1 MQNSANDYILLLLL
15 VIILLFIGYTIY
27 KLYINNIR
35 LKSAYKKALEK
46 NEALEDKNLELTIIN
61 SNLEKSITKLE
72 ELELIENNYYQLK
85 GSFDAIERELNE
97 TKDTLTTTKLELDK
111 HNITMS
117 QNKILLEQ
125 LEQKESFIKSLESEL
140 STKFTNIANRVFEDK
155 QTSFIKQSDSQL
167 KLLLE
172 PFNKELNS
180 FKNQIEKINSTQ
192 SQSINMLRG
201 ELLQI
206 KELNLTLSKEAN
218 ALVNALKNDSKTQG
232 NWGELILERAL
243 ESCGLKEGIEYSKE
257 KHFKQSDGNLRA
269 DIILHLPEDKN
280 IVIDAKVSLTS
291 YSEILKLQEPSEIA
305 EAKKRHIISIKRHID
320 TLATKQYH
328 KIDSLKAPEFTL
340 MFVPIEGAYLMAL
353 EIDSS
358 IFEYAFERGVA
369 VVTPTTLLTT
379 LKTVST
385 LWKLAN
391 HDKNME
397 KLAQEAGSL
406 HDKFALF
413 LEDFNA
419 IEQRLEQANNSWQS
433 AKHKLI
439 SGNGN
444 LHSKIKKI
452 GELSSKS
459 KKSLPNLVDSE

>member
-1 MQNSANDYILLLLL
+1 MQNSLNQYILFFLI
-15 VIILLFIGYTIY
+15 VTILAIIGYIIY
-27 KLYINNIR
+27 KLYDNNIK
-35 LKSAYKKALEK
+35 LKSLIKKTLEK
-46 NEALEDKNLELTIIN
+46 SSKLEDENLELSIMN
-61 SNLEKSITKLE
+61 DNLQKRVARVE
-72 ELELIENNYYQLK
+72 ELEQLENSYYQLK
-85 GSFDAIERELNE
+85 GSFQAIQSELKELKEALNLANSELE
-97 TKDTLTTTKLELDK
+97 TLKITK
-111 HNITMS
+111 S
-117 QNKILLEQ
+117 QNVTLQEQ
-125 LEQKESFIKSLESEL
+125 LSQKESFIKALESEL
-140 STKFTNIANRVFEDK
+140 STKFSNIANKIFEDK
-155 QTSFIKQSDSQL
+155 QNSFLKQSDNQL

-180 FKNQIEKINSTQ
+180 FKTEIEKINSTQ

-218 ALVNALKNDSKTQG
+218 ALVNALKNDSKVQG

-243 ESCGLKEGIEYSKE
+243 ESCGLKEGLEYSKE
-257 KHFKQSDGNLRA
+257 KHFKGKDGNLRA
-269 DIILHLPEDKN
+269 DIVLHLPEEKN
-280 IVIDAKVSLTS
+280 IVIDAKVSLKS

-328 KIDSLKAPEFTL
+328 KIDGLKAPEFTL
-340 MFVPIEGAYLMAL
+340 MFIPIEGAYLMAL

-385 LWKLAN
+385 LWRLAN

-397 KLAQEAGSL
+397 KLAIEAGSL

-413 LEDFNA
+413 LEDFNT
-419 IEQRLEQANNSWQS
+419 IEQRLEQANSSWQN
-433 AKHKLI
+433 AKAKLI

-459 KKSLPNLVDSE
+459 KKSLPEVVDG

>member
-1 MQNSANDYILLLLL
+1 LQNSSSQYILLLL
-15 VIILLFIGYTIY
+15 VGIILTFIGYIMY
-27 KLYINNIR
+27 KLYTNNIK
-35 LKSAYKKALEK
+35 LKSALKNSLEK
-46 NEALEDKNLELTIIN
+46 NAKLEDENLELNIKN
-61 SNLEKSITKLE
+61 ENLEKRVIRIE
-72 ELELIENNYYQLK
+72 ELEQLENSYYQLK
-85 GSFDAIERELNE
+85 GSFNATEVELKELKEALKSAN
-97 TKDTLTTTKLELDK
+97 LELESLK
-111 HNITMS
+111 ITKS
-117 QNKILLEQ
+117 QNATLQEHLKE
-125 LEQKESFIKSLESEL
+125 KESFIKALESEL
-140 STKFTNIANRVFEDK
+140 STKFSNISNKIFEDK
-155 QTSFIKQSDSQL
+155 QNSFLKQSDNQL
-167 KLLLE
+167 KMLLE

-180 FKNQIEKINSTQ
+180 FKMQIEKINSAQ

-218 ALVNALKNDSKTQG
+218 ALVNALKNDSKVQG
-232 NWGELILERAL
+232 NWGELILEKAL
-243 ESCGLKEGIEYSKE
+243 ESCGLKEGLEYSKE
-257 KHFKQSDGNLRA
+257 KHYKGEEKNLRA
-269 DIILHLPEDKN
+269 DIVLHLPEEKN
-280 IVIDAKVSLTS
+280 IVIDAKVSLKS
-291 YSEILKLQEPSEIA
+291 YSEILKLQEPNEIA

-328 KIDSLKAPEFTL
+328 KIDGLKAPEFTL
-340 MFVPIEGAYLMAL
+340 MFIPIEGAYLMAL

-397 KLAQEAGSL
+397 KLATEAASL

-413 LEDFNA
+413 LEEFNA
-419 IEQRLEQANNSWQS
+419 IEQRLDQANTSWHN
-433 AKHKLI
+433 AKVRLI

-444 LHSKIKKI
+444 LYSKIKNI
-452 GELSSKS
+452 GELSSKV
-459 KKSLPNLVDSE
+459 KKSLPKLEDG

>member
-1 MQNSANDYILLLLL
+1 MQNSTNEYILFILI
-15 VIILLFIGYTIY
+15 VIILAIIGYIIY
-27 KLYINNIR
+27 NFYNKNIR
-35 LKSAYKKALEK
+35 LTTALKRAIKS
-46 NEALEDKNLELTIIN
+46 NEELEDENRVLNITN
-61 SNLEKSITKLE
+61 SNLEKRVARLE
-72 ELELIENNYYQLK
+72 ELEQLENSYYQLK
-85 GSFDAIERELNE
+85 GSFEALQNELQELKEALNIANSE
-97 TKDTLTTTKLELDK
+97 LESLKITK
-111 HNITMS
+111 S
-117 QNKILLEQ
+117 QNSTLKEQ
-125 LEQKESFIKSLESEL
+125 LSQKESFIKSLESEL
-140 STKFTNIANRVFEDK
+140 STKFSNIANKIFEDK
-155 QTSFIKQSDSQL
+155 QNSFLKQSDSQL

-180 FKNQIEKINSTQ
+180 FKIQVEKINSTQ

-218 ALVNALKNDSKTQG
+218 ALVNALKNDSKVQG

-243 ESCGLKEGIEYSKE
+243 ESCGLKEGLEYSKE
-257 KHFKQSDGNLRA
+257 KHFKGKDGNLRA
-269 DIILHLPEDKN
+269 DIVLHLPENKN
-280 IVIDAKVSLTS
+280 IVIDAKVSLKS
-291 YSEILKLQEPSEIA
+291 YSEILKLQEPNEIL

-320 TLATKQYH
+320 TLAAKQYH
-328 KIDSLKAPEFTL
+328 KIDGLKAPEFTL
-340 MFVPIEGAYLMAL
+340 MFIPIEGAYLMAL

-385 LWKLAN
+385 LWRLAN

-397 KLAQEAGSL
+397 KLATEAGSL

-413 LEDFNA
+413 LEDFNT
-419 IEQRLEQANNSWQS
+419 IEQRLEQANNSWQN
-433 AKHKLI
+433 AKAKLI

-459 KKSLPNLVDSE
+459 KKSLPEVSE

>member
-1 MQNSANDYILLLLL
+1 MQNSTNEYILLALV
-15 VIILLFIGYTIY
+15 VIILSVIGYIIY
-27 KLYINNIR
+27 NLYSNNIQ
-35 LKSAYKKALEK
+35 LKSGFKRALEK
-46 NEALEDKNLELTIIN
+46 NAKLEDENLELNIKN
-61 SNLEKSITKLE
+61 ENLQKSVTRIE
-72 ELELIENNYYQLK
+72 ELEQLENSYYQLK
-85 GSFDAIERELNE
+85 GSYEAIQTELNGL
-97 TKDTLTTTKLELDK
+97 KKSLNSVNLELEGLK
-111 HNITMS
+111 ITES
-117 QNKILLEQ
+117 QNATLKEQ
-125 LEQKESFIKSLESEL
+125 LEQKESFIKALESEL
-140 STKFTNIANRVFEDK
+140 STKFSNIANKIFEDK
-155 QTSFIKQSDSQL
+155 QSSFLKQSDSQL

-172 PFNKELNS
+172 PFNRELNS
-180 FKNQIEKINSTQ
+180 FKTQVEKINSTQ

-218 ALVNALKNDSKTQG
+218 ALVNALKNDSKIQG

-243 ESCGLKEGIEYSKE
+243 ESCGLKEGLEYSKE
-257 KHFKQSDGNLRA
+257 KHYKGEEKSLRA
-269 DIILHLPEDKN
+269 DIVLHLPEEKN
-280 IVIDAKVSLTS
+280 IVIDAKVSLKS
-291 YSEILKLQEPSEIA
+291 YSEILKLQKESDIT

-328 KIDSLKAPEFTL
+328 KIDGLKAPEFTL
-340 MFVPIEGAYLMAL
+340 MFIPIEGAYLMAL

-397 KLAQEAGSL
+397 KLAIEAGSL

-413 LEDFNA
+413 LEDFNI
-419 IEQRLEQANNSWQS
+419 IEQRLEQANSSWQS
-433 AKHKLI
+433 AKARLI

-459 KKSLPNLVDSE
+459 KKSLPEVADS

>member
-1 MQNSANDYILLLLL
+1 MQNSTNEYILFILLL
-15 VIILLFIGYTIY
+15 IILAIIGYIIY
-27 KLYINNIR
+27 NLYNKNRRLTTALKQALNKNSKL
-35 LKSAYKKALEK
+35 E
-46 NEALEDKNLELTIIN
+46 NENLELNIAN
-61 SNLEKSITKLE
+61 NNLKRKLTRLE
-72 ELELIENNYYQLK
+72 ELEHLENSYYQLK
-85 GSFDAIERELNE
+85 GSFEALQIELKELK
-97 TKDTLTTTKLELDK
+97 KDFSNANLELESLK
-111 HNITMS
+111 ITKS
-117 QNKILLEQ
+117 QNSTLQEQ
-125 LEQKESFIKSLESEL
+125 LREKESFIKALESEL
-140 STKFTNIANRVFEDK
+140 STKFSNIANKIFEDK
-155 QTSFIKQSDSQL
+155 QNSFLKQSDSQL

-180 FKNQIEKINSTQ
+180 FKMQVEKINSTQ

-218 ALVNALKNDSKTQG
+218 ALVNALKNDSKVQG

-243 ESCGLKEGIEYSKE
+243 ESCGLKKGVEYSRE
-257 KHFKQSDGNLRA
+257 KHYKGEEKNLRA
-269 DIILHLPEDKN
+269 DIVLHLPEEKN
-280 IVIDAKVSLTS
+280 IVIDAKVSLKS
-291 YSEILKLQEPSEIA
+291 YSEILKLQEPNEIA

-328 KIDSLKAPEFTL
+328 KIDGLKSPEFTL
-340 MFVPIEGAYLMAL
+340 MFIPIEGAYLMAL

-385 LWKLAN
+385 LWRLAN
-391 HDKNME
+391 HDQNME
-397 KLAQEAGSL
+397 KLATEAGSL

-413 LEDFNA
+413 LEDFNT

-433 AKHKLI
+433 AKNRLI

-459 KKSLPNLVDSE
+459 KKSLPEVVDG

>member
-1 MQNSANDYILLLLL
+1 MQNSINEYILFLL
-15 VIILLFIGYTIY
+15 VVIMLSIIGYIIY
-27 KLYINNIR
+27 KLYNNNLR
-35 LKSAYKKALEK
+35 LKSILK
-46 NEALEDKNLELTIIN
+46 
-61 SNLEKSITKLE
+61 SNLEKNAQLEDDNLELNIKNNNLEKSLARLE
-72 ELELIENNYYQLK
+72 ELELLENSYYQLK
-85 GSFDAIERELNE
+85 GSFEALQTELQELKEALNDANSELE
-97 TKDTLTTTKLELDK
+97 TLKITK
-111 HNITMS
+111 S
-117 QNKILLEQ
+117 QNATLQEQ
-125 LEQKESFIKSLESEL
+125 LKQKESFIKSLESEL
-140 STKFTNIANRVFEDK
+140 STKFSNIANKIFEDK
-155 QTSFIKQSDSQL
+155 QTSFLKQSDSQL

-172 PFNKELNS
+172 PFNIELNS
-180 FKNQIEKINSTQ
+180 FKVQVEKINSTQ

-218 ALVNALKNDSKTQG
+218 ALVNALKNDSKVQG

-243 ESCGLKEGIEYSKE
+243 ESCGLKEGLEYSKE
-257 KHFKQSDGNLRA
+257 KHFKGENGNLRA
-269 DIILHLPEDKN
+269 DIVLHLPEDKN
-280 IVIDAKVSLTS
+280 IVIDAKVSLKS

-328 KIDSLKAPEFTL
+328 KIDGLKAPEFTL
-340 MFVPIEGAYLMAL
+340 MFIPIEGAYLMAL

-385 LWKLAN
+385 LWRLAN

-397 KLAQEAGSL
+397 KLALEAGSL

-413 LEDFNA
+413 LEDFNT

-433 AKHKLI
+433 AKSRLI

-459 KKSLPNLVDSE
+459 KKSLPEIIDN

>member
-1 MQNSANDYILLLLL
+1 MQNSINEYILFLLV
-15 VIILLFIGYTIY
+15 VIILSIIGYIIY
-27 KLYINNIR
+27 KLYNNNLR
-35 LKSAYKKALEK
+35 LKSILK
-46 NEALEDKNLELTIIN
+46 
-61 SNLEKSITKLE
+61 SNLEKNAQLEDDNLELNIKNNNLEKSLVKLE
-72 ELELIENNYYQLK
+72 ELELLENSYYQLK
-85 GSFDAIERELNE
+85 GSFEALQTELQELKEALNAANSELE
-97 TKDTLTTTKLELDK
+97 TLKITK
-111 HNITMS
+111 S
-117 QNKILLEQ
+117 QNATLQEQ
-125 LEQKESFIKSLESEL
+125 LKEKEGFIKSLESEL
-140 STKFTNIANRVFEDK
+140 STKFSNIANKIFEDK
-155 QTSFIKQSDSQL
+155 QTSFLKQSDSQL

-172 PFNKELNS
+172 PFNQELNS
-180 FKNQIEKINSTQ
+180 FKTQVEKINSTQ

-218 ALVNALKNDSKTQG
+218 ALVNALKNDSKVQG

-243 ESCGLKEGIEYSKE
+243 ESCGLKEGLEYSKE
-257 KHFKQSDGNLRA
+257 KHFKGENGNLRA
-269 DIILHLPEDKN
+269 DIVLHLPEDKN
-280 IVIDAKVSLTS
+280 IVIDAKVSLKS

-328 KIDSLKAPEFTL
+328 KIDGLKAPEFTL
-340 MFVPIEGAYLMAL
+340 MFIPIEGAYLMAL

-385 LWKLAN
+385 LWRLAN

-397 KLAQEAGSL
+397 KLALEAGSL

-413 LEDFNA
+413 LEDFNT

-433 AKHKLI
+433 AKSRLI

-459 KKSLPNLVDSE
+459 KKSLPEIIDN